1 VWFPL
6 GYQAKD
12 RKITVVADEAE
23 TVRHIF
29 RRYLDLGSL
38 NLLLADLRRTG
49 VKTKLRPLSNG
60 RTIGGIPF
68 TRGSLASLLRNRF
81 YISEVRYKSEVFP
94 GEQQPSSI
102 ERCSRRFKLNS
113 TSRGPITPRPGKNFS
128 HC

>member
-1 VWFPL
+1 MRFSGTTGVVPL

-12 RKITVVADEAE
+12 RKITVIEDEAK

-38 NLLLADLRRTG
+38 NCLLADLRRTG

-68 TRGSLASLLRNRF
+68 TRGIA
-81 YISEVRYKSEVFP
+81 
-94 GEQQPSSI
+94 
-102 ERCSRRFKLNS
+102 RRFAAQPLLY
-113 TSRGPITPRPGKNFS
+113 R
-128 HC
+128 

>member
-1 VWFPL
+1 MVPL

-12 RKITVVADEAE
+12 RKITVIEDEAK

-38 NLLLADLRRTG
+38 NCLLADLRRTG

-60 RTIGGIPF
+60 RAIGGISF
-68 TRGSLASLLRNRF
+68 TRGSLAALLRNRF
-81 YISEVRYKSEVFP
+81 YIVRSATRARSSRASNP
-94 GEQQPSSI
+94 PSSI
-102 ERCSRRFKLNS
+102 AHCSKRFKLNL
-113 TSRGPITPRPGKNFS
+113 TSRGPITPRPGKNLS